1 MSTLAE
7 YMIVAGADNR
17 LPLLVKTMYG
27 SWESRMELFIE
38 GKENGRIMLNSIKN
52 RPLVW
57 PTKVDEQGNSR
68 VKTYEELTATQ
79 KLQADCDHRVANFV
93 LQGHPPDI
101 YTPAPMTN
109 PYDATYHI
117 KIQNQ
122 NPQPYHSQV
131 NQIPLTG
138 PTQSYLPSL
147 VVQEPHTEVHQLAS
161 NLVVP
166 TFQQED
172 DPIECIN
179 KVMVLLTTMPSQFPS
194 TNNQLQTSSN
204 PINQATIQ
212 DGRVTIQQVQR
223 RQVQNYAGN
232 GTQRNAAGMVRNNA
246 AGQGKVIKYYNCQG
260 KGHIARQCTRLKRPR
275 NSAWFQ
281 EKLLLVQAQENDN
294 DTTECC
300 LPDCDDL
307 SLAKVVLMANLS
319 REQSQH
325 GIPFVHGYRA
335 LNLDMRQEEKQPP
348 LTCLFP

>member
-17 LPLLVKTMYG
+17 PPMLVKTMYG

-52 RPLVW
+52 GPLVW

-79 KLQADCDHRVANFV
+79 KLQADCDLRAANFV
-93 LQGHPPDI
+93 LQGLPPDYSPQLSPI
-101 YTPAPMTN
+101 AQQIHTPAPMTN

-147 VVQEPHTEVHQLAS
+147 VVQEPHAEVHQPAS

-179 KVMVLLTTMPSQFPS
+179 KAMVLLTTMASQFPS
-194 TNNQLQTSSN
+194 TNNQLQTSFN
-204 PINQATIQ
+204 PRNQATIQ
-212 DGRVTIQQVQR
+212 DGRVTIQQVQG

-232 GTQRNAAGMVRNNA
+232 GTQRNDAGMILDEEQLVFLVDPGIPNGQAAQITIPQNA
-246 AGQGKVIKYYNCQG
+246 A
-260 KGHIARQCTRLKRPR
+260 
-275 NSAWFQ
+275 FQ
-281 EKLLLVQAQENDN
+281 IVMTYL
-294 DTTECC
+294 
-300 LPDCDDL
+300 
-307 SLAKVVLMANLS
+307 
-319 REQSQH
+319 
-325 GIPFVHGYRA
+325 
-335 LNLDMRQEEKQPP
+335 
-348 LTCLFP
+348 

>member
-17 LPLLVKTMYG
+17 PPMLVKTMYG

-52 RPLVW
+52 GPLVW

-79 KLQADCDHRVANFV
+79 KLQADCDLRAANFV
-93 LQGHPPDI
+93 LQRLPPDDPLALVANHHPNSSYSCNQVPYNVPQYSPQLSPIAQQI

-147 VVQEPHTEVHQLAS
+147 VVQEPHAEVHQPAS

-166 TFQQED
+166 TFQQE
-172 DPIECIN
+172 
-179 KVMVLLTTMPSQFPS
+179 
-194 TNNQLQTSSN
+194 
-204 PINQATIQ
+204 
-212 DGRVTIQQVQR
+212 G
-223 RQVQNYAGN
+223 
-232 GTQRNAAGMVRNNA
+232 
-246 AGQGKVIKYYNCQG
+246 
-260 KGHIARQCTRLKRPR
+260 
-275 NSAWFQ
+275 
-281 EKLLLVQAQENDN
+281 
-294 DTTECC
+294 
-300 LPDCDDL
+300 
-307 SLAKVVLMANLS
+307 
-319 REQSQH
+319 
-325 GIPFVHGYRA
+325 
-335 LNLDMRQEEKQPP
+335 
-348 LTCLFP
+348 